1 MHSLSVYSGV
11 MAKKEHLI
19 LLKQGVETWNKWR
32 ADNSDISLDLT
43 WASLS
48 KANLVGADLSNVNLR
63 GAFLRGSDLRNANLK
78 RANLMGTN
86 LNEANLS
93 GALLEEANLTR
104 ANLVSSILSFANL
117 SSAILTDSDLI
128 KANLRGAVLKN
139 TKNLTV
145 RQLSRVETLYTA
157 ELDMEMKEQVL
168 KTNPHLFQKP
178 EN

>member
-1 MHSLSVYSGV
+1 MFVYSGI

-48 KANLVGADLSNVNLR
+48 KAILVGVDLSNVNLR

-117 SSAILTDSDLI
+117 SSAILTDSDLS
-128 KANLRGAVLKN
+128 KANLMEAVLKDV
-139 TKNLTV
+139 KNLTIK
-145 RQLSRVETLYTA
+145 QLTKVDSLYNA
-157 ELDMEMKEQVL
+157 QLDSEIREQVL
-168 KTNPHLFQKP
+168 KTNPRLFENP